1 VTQPGNNSRAIGAAT
16 ELEEASIRMKRVQLS
31 VLLLAGAL
39 VAACGGTTVN
49 VAAKPTPPGPVTTY
63 RNVLPGQ
70 TAVAPIDLIQSILD
84 FSPGAASVVHQ
95 HTSANLGTVLQ
106 GQITIKMASGNKQA
120 SAGEMLQEPLNQPV
134 QAVNMS
140 SAEAMVAVA
149 FPVLHGAKPTTAVAG
164 QPAPAT
170 PNKTLYTF
178 TLATPTISGGYSLI
192 QQVLDFA
199 PGSQTLKQQRGGS
212 GVITVIQGQMTLTTD
227 GVEKTYVVGDS
238 FSETPGHT
246 LQAFNRGSADLIVV
260 ATFILADGAQLT
272 TNV

>member
-1 VTQPGNNSRAIGAAT
+1 
-16 ELEEASIRMKRVQLS
+16 MKRVQLS
-31 VLLLAGAL
+31 VLLVAGAL
-39 VAACGGTTVN
+39 VAACGGTAVN
-49 VAAKPTPPGPVTTY
+49 VATKPTTPPGPVTTY
-63 RNVLPGQ
+63 RNVLSGQ

-84 FSPGAASVVHQ
+84 FSPGAASVVHK
-95 HTSANLGTVLQ
+95 HTSSNLGTVLQ

-134 QAVNMS
+134 QAVNMG

-212 GVITVIQGQMTLTTD
+212 GVFTVIQGQMTLTTD
-227 GVEKTYVVGDS
+227 GVENTYGVGDS

-246 LQAFNRGSADLIVV
+246 LQAFNRGSTDLIVV